1 MRRCER
7 TDTICCAIDFPHRA
21 AAASLEM
28 GPETGDLA
36 ADIASNMI
44 RLDRHFLEFVQTIF
58 CIWTNTFCTL
68 DKYNVA
74 AFLEIRLM
82 TGDLIADTEK
92 GLIQM

>member
-1 MRRCER
+1 
-7 TDTICCAIDFPHRA
+7 
-21 AAASLEM
+21 M

-44 RLDRHFLEFVQTIF
+44 RLEQNFLESVQTIF

-74 AFLEIRLM
+74 TFLEIGPM
-82 TGDLIADTEK
+82 TGDLTADTEK
-92 GLIQM
+92 G